1 MHCSR
6 AAAEIPVLAFVGI
19 VSACKE
25 THSFVSDLTCLLQ
38 LLQVENVTSTWMFL
52 YPYIEKAV
60 LLFLFLF

>member
-25 THSFVSDLTCLLQ
+25 THSFVSDLS
-38 LLQVENVTSTWMFL
+38 TSTSASRKCNF
-52 YPYIEKAV
+52 YVDVSVPIH
-60 LLFLFLF
+60 